1 MLLSIYCITLYVII
15 SFNYSFL
22 AQFWASS
29 VAQQQRICLQCRA
42 TGDMSSVPELGRSPG
57 RGQGNPL
64 QYTCL
69 KNFMDKGA
77 WQATI
82 HWFAKSQ
89 ILLKATWHACSS
101 LLLKYKCHEGV
112 IFISLT
118 DVSLY
123 MPIRVLGIE
132 VVHSK

>member
-1 MLLSIYCITLYVII
+1 MGLPQWLSCKE
-15 SFNYSFL
+15 SACN
-22 AQFWASS
+22 AG
-29 VAQQQRICLQCRA
+29 A

-57 RGQGNPL
+57 GGQGNPL

-82 HWFAKSQ
+82 HRFAKSQ
-89 ILLKATWHACSS
+89 TLLKATWHACSS

-118 DVSLY
+118 DISLY

>member
-1 MLLSIYCITLYVII
+1 MRWLDGITD
-15 SFNYSFL
+15 SM
-22 AQFWASS
+22 
-29 VAQQQRICLQCRA
+29 
-42 TGDMSSVPELGRSPG
+42 DMSLGELRE
-57 RGQGNPL
+57 L
-64 QYTCL
+64 V
-69 KNFMDKGA
+69 MDKGA